1 MDSMWLFWTNGIARN
16 VTTDSY
22 KKINQSRMT
31 IGLRTF
37 ALLGSKNCSIYNP
50 KSQGIMETDE
60 LISTLGVGYIDEMLQ
75 EYEHDCQWLQQ
86 IKADLGP
93 QSRNMLN
100 KANATLRCAMN
111 DLKMLQETML
121 KEHLSK

>member
-1 MDSMWLFWTNGIARN
+1 
-16 VTTDSY
+16 
-22 KKINQSRMT
+22 
-31 IGLRTF
+31 
-37 ALLGSKNCSIYNP
+37 
-50 KSQGIMETDE
+50 METDE

-75 EYEHDCQWLQQ
+75 EYEHDFQWLQQ

-100 KANATLRCAMN
+100 KANATLRCTMN
-111 DLKMLQETML
+111 DLKMLQETIL

>member
-1 MDSMWLFWTNGIARN
+1 
-16 VTTDSY
+16 
-22 KKINQSRMT
+22 
-31 IGLRTF
+31 
-37 ALLGSKNCSIYNP
+37 
-50 KSQGIMETDE
+50 METDE

-86 IKADLGP
+86 IKADLGQ

-111 DLKMLQETML
+111 DLKMLQETIL
-121 KEHLSK
+121 KEHQTNNNPKKEHMKQYTGTKTVKAEPMTYGEA